1 MSERTANILTVTL
14 ITIFNLLLAFLISGI
29 VIWAVGEDP
38 WFALETMLYG
48 AFGYDE
54 GIGYTLY
61 YTTNFIFTALSFAIA
76 FHCRLFNIGA
86 EGQAY
91 IGGLGVGLICLW
103 LENLPFL
110 IVFPIALAVAAL
122 FGAAWGAIP
131 GYLQAKRGSHVVI
144 TTIMFN
150 FIASVLMVYLLV
162 NVLIKPGQMS
172 PESREFGEN
181 GWLPQMHELFG
192 WFGFQITPTPLNLS
206 VFWALICAFLV
217 WRYVWHTRWG
227 YELRTVGANESAA
240 VYGGINVDWNI
251 ILSMSLA
258 GALAGFVGINEIM
271 GFNHRLLLNFQFG
284 YGFTGIAVSLIG
296 RNHPFGILLASLL
309 FGALYQGGAELA
321 FETQTIDRH
330 MVVLIQG
337 LVILFAGALENLFRP
352 QVQGIMRWILTQRNT
367 EIAVNN

>member
-1 MSERTANILTVTL
+1 MNEHQSNTLVVTLVTVT
-14 ITIFNLLLAFLISGI
+14 NLLVAFFISGI
-29 VIWAVGEDP
+29 VIWALGEDP
-38 WFALETMLYG
+38 WFALKIMLHG

-61 YTTNFIFTALSFAIA
+61 YTTNFIFTALAFAIA

-103 LENLPFL
+103 LEDLPFAL
-110 IVFPIALAVAAL
+110 ILPTAIASAAL
-122 FGAAWGAIP
+122 FGAAWGAVP

-181 GWLPQMHELFG
+181 GWLPQMHELLG
-192 WFGFQITPTPLNLS
+192 WLGIQVTPTPLNLS
-206 VFWALICAFLV
+206 LFWAMICAFLV
-217 WRYVWHTRWG
+217 WRYIWHTRWG
-227 YELRTVGANESAA
+227 YEMRTVGVNESAA
-240 VYGGINVDWNI
+240 VYAGINVDRNI
-251 ILSMSLA
+251 IVAMSLA

-271 GFNHRLLLNFQFG
+271 GFNHRILLNFQFG

-296 RNHPFGILLASLL
+296 RNHPFGILFASLL
-309 FGALYQGGAELA
+309 FGILYQGGAELA

-352 QVQGIMRWILTQRNT
+352 QLQALVHTLFKPSNRLAASG
-367 EIAVNN
+367 